1 MYISLVSMLKARDV
15 WDEQEARK
23 QQRMAAMRP
32 VLAQLYAKIRKHAIH
47 TPNAPYVV
55 FEIPT
60 YVFGYPIF
68 QLSEARDY
76 LLHVLQTSGYHVWVV
91 DEKYLIVSWM
101 KTGGRTATY
110 RPPLV
115 TNYRPQVYDP
125 TSLGSMLR

>member
-1 MYISLVSMLKARDV
+1 MLKARDV
-15 WDEQEARK
+15 WDEQEARRE
-23 QQRMAAMRP
+23 QRMAAMRP
-32 VLAQLYAKIRKHAIH
+32 VLAQLYAKIRRHAIH
-47 TPNAPYVV
+47 SPNAPYVV

-76 LLHVLQTSGYHVWVV
+76 LLHVLQTSGYQVWVV
-91 DEKYLIVSWM
+91 DEKYLFVSWM
-101 KTGGRTATY
+101 KTTGRSGTY

-125 TSLGSMLR
+125 TALGSMLR